1 MVALSTGSPS
11 VPGQVGLQVYAGPP
25 PTRSGTTESNRPS
38 LCPQALL
45 DCRSSLGVELV
56 RETFMEGGPG
66 LDRM

>member
-1 MVALSTGSPS
+1 MVALSIGSPS

-25 PTRSGTTESNRPS
+25 PICSGTTECKRLS
-38 LCPQALL
+38 LCPQALMA
-45 DCRSSLGVELV
+45 CRSSLGVELV